1 MINNVPNNNQTT
13 KKNSSFELKPREEK
27 TKESVFGS
35 FPSASQPLPPVA
47 QKQRPAPE
55 AISTSGGIVTMQ
67 DPKAAMLKLAYIAIF
82 ITAFITGAIF
92 ITKQIYASKRRETLG
107 VLLQTP
113 YQPVTWKDFGNV
125 FEPQLKIPVVYP
137 NQGVQKITF
146 LLDSGALIS
155 SMPREEAEKL
165 GYDSLAKLQRS
176 TFMGFGG
183 KVSFAYRGE
192 MQAVLGE
199 EKVNIPVVF
208 TEAGGTKFLLGR
220 LGFFE
225 KYSIYFNSKDQQIE
239 VRKI

>member
-1 MINNVPNNNQTT
+1 MINNAPSNSQPH
-13 KKNSSFELKPREEK
+13 KKNSSFELKPREDKGE
-27 TKESVFGS
+27 TENVFGS
-35 FPSASQPLPPVA
+35 FPSTPQPISPTDSA
-47 QKQRPAPE
+47 QKTAPI
-55 AISTSGGIVTMQ
+55 ISASGGIVTMQ
-67 DPKAAMLKLAYIAIF
+67 DSRVAFLKLAYIVIF
-82 ITAFITGAIF
+82 ITAFVTAAIF
-92 ITKQIYASKRRETLG
+92 ITKQVYASKRKETLG
-107 VLLQTP
+107 IVLQTP

-137 NQGVQKITF
+137 NQGVQKVTF

-183 KVSFAYRGE
+183 KMSFAYRGE
-192 MQAVLGE
+192 MQVVLGE

-208 TEAGGTKFLLGR
+208 TEATGTKFLLGR
-220 LGFFE
+220 FGFFE
-225 KYSIYFNSKDQQIE
+225 KYSIYFNSRDQQIE